1 MTFPQDWDELTCIN
15 YLQRWVLVHSILY
28 YEFDKNAVSDFVYD
42 KNAHQLADMMQK
54 CKNVQDSRYYYVF
67 YDFEGSTGC
76 HLKNR
81 LNDADRDLIMSIVD
95 YGIKHY

>member
-1 MTFPQDWDELTCIN
+1 MIFPQDWDELTCIN
-15 YLQRWVLVHSILY
+15 YLQRWVLVQSILY
-28 YEFDKNAVSDFVYD
+28 YEFDKNVVSDFVYD

-54 CKNVQDSRYYYVF
+54 CANVQDSRYYYAF

-81 LNDADRDLIMSIVD
+81 LNDTDRDLIMSIVN

>member
-1 MTFPQDWDELTCIN
+1 MIFPQDWDELTCIN
-15 YLQRWVLVHSILY
+15 YLQRWVLVQSILY

-54 CKNVQDSRYYYVF
+54 CANVQDSRYYYAF

-81 LNDADRDLIMSIVD
+81 LNDADRDLIMSIVN